1 MTFVHFCSVG
11 FWAAFS
17 GIPEKLLVAYETY
30 FLGHGLSKYY
40 RRNIL

>member
-17 GIPEKLLVAYETY
+17 GIPGKLFVDYETY
-30 FLGHGLSKYY
+30 F
-40 RRNIL
+40 